1 MSCAISVTE
10 ICGISGCPELTLIGK
25 PTSRFGAGSGSADRC
40 RFPAKLLGIFI
51 ILKTLS
57 ISAAMTV
64 ILGLMTAY
72 YSPRSERPETMEII
86 SGILLLSG
94 VGLIGYMMGVAFGSP
109 G

>member
-1 MSCAISVTE
+1 
-10 ICGISGCPELTLIGK
+10 
-25 PTSRFGAGSGSADRC
+25 
-40 RFPAKLLGIFI
+40 
-51 ILKTLS
+51 
-57 ISAAMTV
+57 MTV